1 MKENLFVLHVLME
14 LMLLL
19 KEVLIAFL
27 AQLELIHYQGLL
39 YVINVLLELTQ
50 IMALLIAF
58 NFIYGEV
65 DLIINI

>member
-1 MKENLFVLHVLME
+1 MKENLFVFHVLME

-39 YVINVLLELTQ
+39 YVINALLELTQ